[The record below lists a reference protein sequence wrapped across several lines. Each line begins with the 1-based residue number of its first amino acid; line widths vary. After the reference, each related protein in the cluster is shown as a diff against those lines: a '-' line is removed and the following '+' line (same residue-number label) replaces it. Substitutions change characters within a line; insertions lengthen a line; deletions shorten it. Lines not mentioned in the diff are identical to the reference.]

1 MEKPIWARRR
11 KPETDKAILKPPP
24 DERMKGRSLIN
35 RRAEGMEMPTWAQRR
50 KLATDK
56 ATPGAAALRPDGRVS
71 IARWNP
77 KGMRRSTGPQSMG
90 ATPKMNRSAKG
101 GARSSPHYGGEGV
114 LIHPPH
120 QGVCGRHGTEEQ
132 RVTSGGL
139 ARFAGGT
146 AISGPI
152 SIGEVESNVVS
163 VVGLPSSTCK
173 RGESYVTSNRQA
185 EWLVGRRRTMTVGE
199 RQRGSE

>member
-1 MEKPIWARRR
+1 MEKPKRARRR
-11 KPETDKAILKPPP
+11 KPDTAKADLKPLSC
-24 DERMKGRSLIN
+24 RSS
-35 RRAEGMEMPTWAQRR
+35 E
-50 KLATDK
+50 
-56 ATPGAAALRPDGRVS
+56 GRVS

-101 GARSSPHYGGEGV
+101 GARSSLHYGGEGV

-139 ARFAGGT
+139 ARSPRGSGG
-146 AISGPI
+146 SEPI
-152 SIGEVESNVVS
+152 SESEVASDAGP
-163 VVGLPSSTCK
+163 VVGRLRGTLK
-173 RGESYVTSNRQA
+173 RGESCATEQSA
-185 EWLVGRRRTMTVGE
+185 AKWGWGRRSAKVVGE
-199 RQRGSE
+199 SQGAR